1 MVQRKLPKNEEDR
14 TLSAMR
20 RHISRYGDGFDIT
33 KIAEELGIPRSTAG
47 SRVQKLTPRLEPIL
61 GNRFEVPQLTS
72 KARSLE
78 ELKKDRRAESAR
90 VIQADDERDLI
101 PVKVNIPGPF
111 GLLIFGDPHV
121 DDPGCDF
128 ALLEQHVEIAQTHP
142 YVFAGNIGDSS
153 NSWIGRLAR
162 LYADQ
167 TVTAR
172 ESWTLVEWLVTSV
185 KWLFIIAG
193 NHDLWAGSGDPIQWF
208 SKQAG
213 SLYEPHGVRL
223 ELQHPC
229 GAKTRIHAR
238 HDFPG
243 HSIYNS
249 LHGPK
254 REMLLGYRDHIVIA
268 GHRHIGGHESTMTP
282 DGICC
287 TLVRVAGYKK
297 ADSYAFQ
304 LGLKKMPM
312 HSAAFLLVDPSQ
324 PESSPAR
331 VHCAPTVEIGVKLLD
346 IARSEYEATHGTGE
360 KRRPARSTRSDQDAK
375 RGNSTRRVQPQ
386 RGY

>member
-1 MVQRKLPKNEEDR
+1 MVQRSISKNEEQR
-14 TLSAMR
+14 TLDAMR
-20 RHISRYGDGFDIT
+20 RNVAPFESGYNIT
-33 KIAEELGIPRSTAG
+33 RIAEELGLARSTVQ
-47 SRVQKLTPRLEPIL
+47 SRVKKLTEKLSQ
-61 GNRFEVPQLTS
+61 NAARFEVSPLTQR
-72 KARSLE
+72 ARSLE
-78 ELKKDRRAESAR
+78 ELKVARREESAR

-101 PVKVNIPGPF
+101 PVNVRIDGPF
-111 GLLIFGDPHV
+111 GLLILGDPHL

-128 ALLEQHVEIAQTHP
+128 ALLERHVEIAQNHP
-142 YVFAGNIGDSS
+142 FVLAGSIGDHA
-153 NSWIGRLAR
+153 NNWVGRLAK

-172 ESWTLVEWLVTSV
+172 ESWTLVEWLITSV
-185 KWLFIIAG
+185 KWLFIVGG

-208 SKQAG
+208 SKQTA

-254 REMLLGYRDHIVIA
+254 REMLLGYRDHILIA
-268 GHRHIGGHESTMTP
+268 GHKHIGGHESTMTP

-312 HSAAFLLVDPSQ
+312 HPAALIIIDPSQ
-324 PESSPAR
+324 PDGSPAR

-346 IARSEYEATHGTGE
+346 IARAEYDDKKQIKKA
-360 KRRPARSTRSDQDAK
+360 KRRA
-375 RGNSTRRVQPQ
+375 
-386 RGY
+386 